1 MRVAVRKA
9 HHLGDHGALGI
20 WSRVGVEFN
29 ETVNLIGPSA
39 SP

>member
-9 HHLGDHGALGI
+9 QHLGDHYALGI
-20 WSRVGVEFN
+20 WRRVGVEFN
-29 ETVNLIGPSA
+29 EAVNLIGSST